1 MTENNIEKSIK
12 DKVDKEKVI
21 NNNVTVT
28 YENDKKRKLK
38 IPNLN
43 LDKNTEENSNK
54 KLKLKIP
61 TSSINKVAI
70 KNSNNI
76 YDKENNNDNNKT
88 NNVSN
93 NVPQKIILTLDKN
106 KQNSNSGSVITLAR
120 ENNKNISKDNIVKK
134 NAMDL
139 VHNLDN
145 SNLTIELNDKEI
157 HADNIN
163 KVIIKTFKD
172 TINEK
177 KQLSGKNN
185 NENIEKLIIEQNK
198 DDKNEKENSD
208 QGLEE
213 QMGINKESEKFDNK
227 FIGTEDKRENL
238 SKEQIT
244 MNNLQDSIK
253 SFSSGIQEEESKVQ
267 DNVDDKLKILTIKD
281 NIPKDQVKENS
292 MQDHVNSKLL
302 EVKNEEGN
310 IKYISNVNLLEKNI
324 CPFEVTKNIE
334 QDVSV
339 ESKNVQNIDK
349 KVIFE
354 KNESFKLIE
363 SSDRNINNDESNNK
377 LKLSKKSNVVTNIE
391 VNDRIELDKKKDAS
405 SNSSDNNKLNLDKNN
420 DISLSN
426 EEIKM
431 ENDSNIGLLKMDE
444 ISNLKDIKLDCSRN
458 GIPEGKSMI
467 TIDDSKKNEI
477 SNEGIDVKETERSK
491 LVKNLTLGIDFKG
504 KNKLLSDEKVN
515 NEINIKVNEVP
526 FKLVNLKKESTMK
539 HAVNNSVINSF
550 TKATD
555 LNISN
560 TFSSDKE
567 QTKETNTKNVSVSP
581 LIEKFNERAN
591 NQTSFIDSQEK
602 DRVKE
607 NKLNF
612 SLAQENINSFLKNRN
627 YFHFKLPSKS
637 KYNEID
643 KSKLNKLSSEHELN
657 KNNESKIN
665 RSKSEN
671 NILSQNN
678 EDEDTL
684 IEDEVTVDP
693 EILPQSNNLVNLSIR
708 YNDEVLSV
716 TIPFNISFE
725 VFIMEIMNQFSISL
739 KESRRYT
746 IIYPKIIFSETSV
759 YHSSIYHKKSNNDET
774 KYNQKEN
781 ILNDNKNINLKINSN
796 EPSQNS
802 NNVNK
807 TLYSKD
813 SININLLKKDINDI
827 ISLKDTNTGSIG
839 QIDSANQTKGELHIN
854 NQKGT
859 SKISRTGINDHKN
872 SSEDI
877 DYLNI
882 SQVYDEPTFRQM
894 LSEICVYNWFNQ
906 DTLIVEL
913 INDVY
918 ISEEFISVNN
928 IVIPYFNSSD
938 HISFSRINDNNV
950 NVDCSSI
957 SGVSSYNSSPIR
969 NSNSYYNYYSSF
981 SPMMEN
987 IHNNNEKIDIDSV
1000 SGLAKKRKL
1009 QNMPQESYIPQE
1021 L

>member
-172 TINEK
+172 TINEN

-405 SNSSDNNKLNLDKNN
+405 SNSSDNNN
-420 DISLSN
+420 
-426 EEIKM
+426 
-431 ENDSNIGLLKMDE
+431 
-444 ISNLKDIKLDCSRN
+444 
-458 GIPEGKSMI
+458 
-467 TIDDSKKNEI
+467 
-477 SNEGIDVKETERSK
+477 
-491 LVKNLTLGIDFKG
+491 
-504 KNKLLSDEKVN
+504 
-515 NEINIKVNEVP
+515 
-526 FKLVNLKKESTMK
+526 
-539 HAVNNSVINSF
+539 
-550 TKATD
+550 
-555 LNISN
+555 
-560 TFSSDKE
+560 
-567 QTKETNTKNVSVSP
+567 
-581 LIEKFNERAN
+581 
-591 NQTSFIDSQEK
+591 
-602 DRVKE
+602 
-607 NKLNF
+607 
-612 SLAQENINSFLKNRN
+612 
-627 YFHFKLPSKS
+627 
-637 KYNEID
+637 
-643 KSKLNKLSSEHELN
+643 
-657 KNNESKIN
+657 
-665 RSKSEN
+665 
-671 NILSQNN
+671 
-678 EDEDTL
+678 
-684 IEDEVTVDP
+684 
-693 EILPQSNNLVNLSIR
+693 
-708 YNDEVLSV
+708 
-716 TIPFNISFE
+716 
-725 VFIMEIMNQFSISL
+725 
-739 KESRRYT
+739 
-746 IIYPKIIFSETSV
+746 
-759 YHSSIYHKKSNNDET
+759 
-774 KYNQKEN
+774 
-781 ILNDNKNINLKINSN
+781 
-796 EPSQNS
+796 
-802 NNVNK
+802 
-807 TLYSKD
+807 
-813 SININLLKKDINDI
+813 
-827 ISLKDTNTGSIG
+827 
-839 QIDSANQTKGELHIN
+839 
-854 NQKGT
+854 
-859 SKISRTGINDHKN
+859 
-872 SSEDI
+872 
-877 DYLNI
+877 
-882 SQVYDEPTFRQM
+882 
-894 LSEICVYNWFNQ
+894 
-906 DTLIVEL
+906 
-913 INDVY
+913 
-918 ISEEFISVNN
+918 
-928 IVIPYFNSSD
+928 
-938 HISFSRINDNNV
+938 
-950 NVDCSSI
+950 
-957 SGVSSYNSSPIR
+957 
-969 NSNSYYNYYSSF
+969 
-981 SPMMEN
+981 
-987 IHNNNEKIDIDSV
+987 
-1000 SGLAKKRKL
+1000 
-1009 QNMPQESYIPQE
+1009 
-1021 L
+1021 